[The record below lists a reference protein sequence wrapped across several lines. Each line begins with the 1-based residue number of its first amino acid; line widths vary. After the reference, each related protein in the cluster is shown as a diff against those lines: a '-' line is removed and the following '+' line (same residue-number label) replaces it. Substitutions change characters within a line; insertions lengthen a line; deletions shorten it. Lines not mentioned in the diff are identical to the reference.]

1 MNVQVIVPRWHV
13 YIRFKS
19 MSRLW
24 LREGFGV
31 GGWRLRTTPEKSV
44 MSATMLLSRP
54 QIFSIGSCR
63 CGKFASIFHGL
74 KGLAGVLEVVV
85 PQYAHEACDFQNHA
99 ALQALKSLQL
109 ATPEGHTPGALSRAG
124 GQKVLKNR

>member
-19 MSRLW
+19 MNRLW

-31 GGWRLRTTPEKSV
+31 GGWRLRTTPAKSA

-54 QIFSIGSCR
+54 DIFFIGSFR
-63 CGKFASIFHGL
+63 CGILASQFHGL
-74 KGLAGVLEVVV
+74 KGLTGVLEVVV

-109 ATPEGHTPGALSRAG
+109 ATPGGHTPGALSRAG